1 MSAYNLHYFGKAQHS
16 AAHDEQLA
24 KARIARWSKGRDPSQ
39 SNKENTSPPPD
50 THRLPPTHRYHLR
63 QEARVRA
70 PSVASE
76 AAAVSMAAEVTPTT
90 DKVATQSKSQPGP
103 LKRYAVDEGR
113 LSTEI
118 KKQRRQ
124 IDTLRKEKDSLRKKA
139 VRQRTKIKRLET
151 TVAEVRVQ
159 FKSEKRVYRQGL
171 AEASR
176 EKASLRLRAQRAEA
190 RVEIQKADLDALRAK
205 LRAITIADA
214 RREAVEEKRLE
225 AELEAFAH
233 VCLKDH
239 GRWSEEARRAVRR
252 LYNIGCSL
260 QSISKAFVTVCDVV
274 HINIEGVPS
283 VQACTYIIVEGGV
296 LAELHIV
303 DELLRAD
310 GELALKPSL
319 IELLT

>member
-1 MSAYNLHYFGKAQHS
+1 MSAYNLHYYGKAQCS

-24 KARIARWSKGRDPSQ
+24 KARIARWPKGRDPSQ

-50 THRLPPTHRYHLR
+50 TDTHCLPPTHRYHLR
-63 QEARVRA
+63 QEARVRV

-76 AAAVSMAAEVTPTT
+76 AATVSMAAEVTPTT
-90 DKVATQSKSQPGP
+90 NAVATESKAQPRP
-103 LKRYAVDEGR
+103 SKRYAVDEGR

-139 VRQRTKIKRLET
+139 ARQRTKIKRLET

-159 FKSEKRVYRQGL
+159 FKSEKIVYRRGL
-171 AEASR
+171 AEASQ

-190 RVEIQKADLDALRAK
+190 RAEVQKADLDTLRAK

-233 VCLKDH
+233 VCLKDR
-239 GRWSEEARRAVRR
+239 GRWSEEARRAVRK

-310 GELALKPSL
+310 GELALKLSL
-319 IELLT
+319 IEL